1 MPGQPQ
7 VTYVSRLEC
16 VQAAIEAQI
25 QELKKNKPNV
35 KVGLVTF
42 NNEVKVLGDGSCAE
56 ETIAGDRLDDFEK
69 CKTAVGDQHAQILS
83 CSVSEAGDK
92 LCEKLIALEESGP
105 TALGPAL
112 VAGVSLA
119 MKGSPGSKVIIC
131 TDGLA
136 NVGIGA
142 LEGLSPEEVEV
153 QEAMYEQVGLMAKD
167 KGVTISVISIEGEEC
182 RLESLSGLAEITE
195 GNLSKVD
202 PERLQEDFANV
213 LAAEL
218 LATHVN
224 ATIRLH
230 KSLRFRAIDQV
241 EGSEMTKYFGNVTDE
256 SAFTFEYTLKT
267 KEELKELDIDTSLIT
282 KVPF

>member
-1 MPGQPQ
+1 MMLKTNKLAQLQALQTQEDGPQWMPGQAQ

-16 VQAAIEAQI
+16 VQAAIESQI
-25 QELKKNKPNV
+25 QELKKTKPNV

-42 NNEVKVLGDGSCAE
+42 NNEVKVIGDGKCAE
-56 ETIAGDRLDDFEK
+56 QTIAGDRLEDFEK
-69 CKTAVGDQHAQILS
+69 CETSVAEQHATILS
-83 CSVSEAGDK
+83 SNVNEAGDK

-112 VAGVSLA
+112 IAGVSLA

-142 LEGLSPEEVEV
+142 LEGLSDTEVEA
-153 QEAMYEQVGLMAKD
+153 QEAMYEQVGIMAKD
-167 KGVTISVISIEGEEC
+167 KGMTISVISIEGEEC
-182 RLESLSGLAEITE
+182 RLESLSALAEVTE

-202 PERLQEDFANV
+202 PERLQEDFSNV

-224 ATIRLH
+224 AKIRLH
-230 KSLRFRAIDQV
+230 KSLKFRAID
-241 EGSEMTKYFGNVTDE
+241 
-256 SAFTFEYTLKT
+256 
-267 KEELKELDIDTSLIT
+267 
-282 KVPF
+282 